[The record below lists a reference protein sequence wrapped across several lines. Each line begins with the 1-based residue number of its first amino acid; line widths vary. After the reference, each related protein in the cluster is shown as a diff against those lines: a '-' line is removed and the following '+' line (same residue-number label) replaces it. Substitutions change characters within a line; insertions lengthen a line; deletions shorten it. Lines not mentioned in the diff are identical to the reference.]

1 MKNVFKSIL
10 VSLPLGF
17 ILFAISNTAFA
28 GKWFPTN
35 KINCQIW
42 NANPQTNET
51 ANWSGKC
58 LNGKANGYG
67 ILLWSGGSKYI
78 GKYSKGYMDGIGKLT
93 WGNEEKKSVGD
104 FYIGEFKKDFMHGE
118 GVYTFSS
125 GKVDEGIWNRGRL
138 VKKKKVK
145 DLQKR
150 FAKIKKLIFEPNLSL
165 QPDTQ

>member
-1 MKNVFKSIL
+1 MKYIFNLIL
-10 VSLPLGF
+10 VVFPLGS
-17 ILFAISNTAFA
+17 ILFAISNTALA
-28 GKWFPTN
+28 EKWFPTN

-42 NANPQTNET
+42 NANPQNNET

-58 LNGKANGYG
+58 FNGKANGYG
-67 ILLWSGGSKYI
+67 TLLWSGGSKYI
-78 GKYSKGYMDGIGKLT
+78 GQYNNGHMDGFGKLT

-125 GKVDEGIWNRGRL
+125 GRVYEGIWNKGRL

-150 FAKIKKLIFEPNLSL
+150 FEKLKKLTSEPNSTE